1 MPYTAPID
9 RTNPTCFLFLIDQS
23 LSMSESLAGQPGQ
36 HKMNAAA
43 DTVNRVLNS
52 LALRCSQGMD
62 VRNYFDIGILG
73 YGHEQRVEYDENQVY
88 GSMGTDE
95 VWRPLGKDDVLD
107 KSRLVESVIINVFPG
122 TTLEWPFLSM
132 SEVVAAAEIEDRN
145 ARESDGEGGTIE
157 VTRKM
162 PVWVQP
168 DVGGHTLMC
177 GALNYTAQSIQ
188 QWIARHP
195 DSFPPTVINISDG
208 EASDGDPEPLA
219 RQIMD
224 LRTSDGNVLMFNC
237 HLSDIPATPVQYPD
251 HERDL
256 PDEYAKRMFR
266 MSSRMPATARNQAAT
281 LGIPVTEESRCY
293 VYNADMVSL
302 VQFLDIGTRGP
313 SLH

>member
-1 MPYTAPID
+1 MPYTAAID

-36 HKMNAAA
+36 HKMKAAA
-43 DTVNRVLNS
+43 DTVNRVLNN
-52 LALRCSQGMD
+52 LALRCSQGMN

-73 YGHEQRVEYDENQVY
+73 YGHAQRVEYDETQVY
-88 GSMGTDE
+88 GYMGTDE
-95 VWRPLGKDDVLD
+95 VWRPLGKDDVWD
-107 KSRLVESVIINVFPG
+107 KSRLVQSVIINVFPG

-132 SEVVAAAEIEDRN
+132 SEVVEAAEIEDRN

-157 VTRKM
+157 VNRKI
-162 PVWVQP
+162 PVWLQP
-168 DVGGHTLMC
+168 DAGGHTPMC

-188 QWIARHP
+188 QWVALHP

-208 EASDGDPEPLA
+208 EATDGDPEPLA

-237 HLSDIPATPVQYPD
+237 HLSDIPAIPVQYPD

-281 LGIPVTEESRCY
+281 LGITVTEESRCY
-293 VYNADMVSL
+293 VYNADLVSL

>member
-1 MPYTAPID
+1 MPYTAAID

-36 HKMNAAA
+36 HKMKAAA
-43 DTVNRVLNS
+43 DTVNRVLNN
-52 LALRCSQGMD
+52 LALRCSQGMN

-73 YGHEQRVEYDENQVY
+73 YGHAQRVEYDETQVY
-88 GSMGTDE
+88 GYMGTDE

-107 KSRLVESVIINVFPG
+107 KSRLVQSVIINVFPG

-132 SEVVAAAEIEDRN
+132 SEVVGAAEIEDRN

-157 VTRKM
+157 VNRKI
-162 PVWVQP
+162 PVWLQP
-168 DVGGHTLMC
+168 HAGLYTPMC

-188 QWIARHP
+188 QWVALHP

-208 EASDGDPEPLA
+208 EATDGDPETLA
-219 RQIMD
+219 LQIMD

-237 HLSDIPATPVQYPD
+237 HLSDIQATPVQYPGL
-251 HERDL
+251 ERDL

-266 MSSRMPATARNQAAT
+266 MSSRMPAAARNQAAD
-281 LGIPVTEESRCY
+281 LGIPVTEGSRCY
-293 VYNADMVSL
+293 VYNADLVSL